1 MVLDFGK
8 PILLTDVIIPGC
20 LDLASLSLDVWV
32 ESEEADGERLVLMT
46 DPSVKTLVLND
57 LSPPVRCRY
66 VKVRPQSARAL
77 QIRQGTRR
85 QPTTVLFG

>member
-66 VKVRPQSARAL
+66 VKVH
-77 QIRQGTRR
+77 GD
-85 QPTTVLFG
+85 TTVTYCFIWLKIAFE

>member
-66 VKVRPQSARAL
+66 VKVHGVSHL
-77 QIRQGTRR
+77 
-85 QPTTVLFG
+85 LFHLVENCI